1 MKAVIWG
8 LMGFAVFLFF
18 ISIFI
23 SIFSRGFG
31 AILFL
36 TSLAMMGYVVYLGFR
51 PGGIL
56 RKERVI
62 DTWSVL
68 LDEACV
74 EDGRKRADDIFQDVS
89 LFLATSEA
97 PNLKIER
104 ADLAPSLMR
113 GMLGDQRPFIILTDV
128 TNYRLKPYQIYISA
142 RPYGINLSAEWQ
154 LTYKPTILL
163 AILSLIPYV
172 NIIPNALTDLDLFD
186 QQDLRAYAAN
196 AHHCV
201 IRAVAKLMLELNK
214 DPATLDKKS
223 SGFLGVT

>member
-1 MKAVIWG
+1 MKAMIWG

-23 SIFSRGFG
+23 SLFSRGFG
-31 AILFL
+31 FILL
-36 TSLAMMGYVVYLGFR
+36 LISLGMIGYVLYLGFR

-62 DTWSVL
+62 ETWSVL

-74 EDGRKRADDIFQDVS
+74 ENGHRRADDFYSDIS

-97 PNLKIER
+97 PNLKAER

-113 GMLGDQRPFIILTDV
+113 GILGDQRPFIILTDV
-128 TNYRLKPYQIYISA
+128 TTSRLKPYQIYISA
-142 RPYGINLSAEWQ
+142 RPYGINLATEWQ
-154 LTYKPTILL
+154 LTYKPSLLL
-163 AILSLIPYV
+163 ALLSLIPYV
-172 NIIPNALTDLDLFD
+172 NVIPNALTDLDLFN

-196 AHHCV
+196 AHHCTL
-201 IRAVAKLMLELNK
+201 RAVEKLMVELNK
-214 DPATLDKKS
+214 D
-223 SGFLGVT
+223 